1 MCAHRIYVS
10 GQYVVLSCSK
20 KFADNSIRKIN
31 IYTISDGLLIG
42 GVSIPALTVYK
53 PSPVF
58 DDVAI
63 QKIDNGLRVAIIIN
77 GTGILLETMEFRN
90 NIGFRVHV
98 NAF

>member
-1 MCAHRIYVS
+1 MCAHRIYVK

-20 KFADNSIRKIN
+20 KFEDNSIRKVKVFK
-31 IYTISDGLLIG
+31 ISDGLLIG
-42 GVSIPALTVYK
+42 GVSIPAISVYK

-58 DDVAI
+58 DDVAL
-63 QKIDNGLRVAIIIN
+63 QKIDSGLRVAIMIN
-77 GTGILLETMEFRN
+77 GTGILLEAMEYRN